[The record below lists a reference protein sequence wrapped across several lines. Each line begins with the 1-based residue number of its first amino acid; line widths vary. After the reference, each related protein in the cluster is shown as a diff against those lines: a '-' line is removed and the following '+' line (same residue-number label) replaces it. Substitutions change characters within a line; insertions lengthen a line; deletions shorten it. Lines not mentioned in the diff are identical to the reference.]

1 MYRHRCGHVV
11 LHMYNGSMRDYMQ
24 SAEAW
29 DQLNVRLTI
38 QYYSHLLDLALHNS
52 QDIHGDKSKFRDIDE
67 EG

>member
-1 MYRHRCGHVV
+1 
-11 LHMYNGSMRDYMQ
+11 MYNGSMRDYMQ